1 MSKTIFLP
9 CADGSDRQCYG
20 QVAAEDYSDSYF
32 KLSAAQQEQVEE
44 IAEGYTRDDGDF
56 EEEIDGILVEI
67 VPAVCAACGSDYTR
81 DDDGNIIDD

>member
-20 QVAAEDYSDSYF
+20 QVAAVDYSDSYF